1 MTRFDRVLVC
11 VGQVPRDTQMLDY
24 VASLSRLVGVQ
35 EIHLL
40 HVEPSEPVP
49 VDDMLLM
56 VPEPPGDEQI
66 VETMRAAAQERLG
79 SQGGMV
85 RMCEKRRGSVL
96 LEILRYAME
105 KEVDLVVVG
114 RGGEASEG
122 DDALLASRIAR
133 KATCSVLVLPAGCAP
148 RIGRILVPVRDSEC
162 SANALETACRIGGA
176 AGAPVLAL
184 NVFHVN
190 AGYHNVGLTLEE
202 FTANLRRWAER
213 ECENLLNRVDRHG
226 AAAASRCVP
235 DLYARPV
242 PIILE
247 QAAAE
252 NADMVV
258 IGARGRTGAAGVLL
272 GKVTEQLIRRSRVPV
287 LAVKKKGE
295 CLGVLQALLS
305 LAG

>member
-1 MTRFDRVLVC
+1 MTRFDRILVC
-11 VGQVPRDTQMLDY
+11 VGRVPRDTEMLDY
-24 VASLSRLVGVQ
+24 VGSLSRLLKAQ

-56 VPEPPGDEQI
+56 VPEPAGDERI
-66 VETMRAAAQERLG
+66 VETMRAAAQERFRG
-79 SQGGMV
+79 HGGEV
-85 RMCEKRRGSVL
+85 LACEKRRGSVL

-105 KEVDLVVVG
+105 KEIDLVVVG
-114 RGGEASEG
+114 RGGEVSDG

-133 KATCSVLVLPAGCAP
+133 KATCSVLVLPAGCPP
-148 RIGRILVPVRDSEC
+148 RVGRIIVPVRDSEC

-176 AGAPVLAL
+176 TGAPVLAL
-184 NVFHVN
+184 NVFYVG
-190 AGYHNVGLTLEE
+190 AGYHNVGLSLEE

-226 AAAASRCVP
+226 AAVSSRCVP

-242 PIILE
+242 PIVLDHV
-247 QAAAE
+247 AGE

-272 GKVTEQLIRRSRVPV
+272 GRVTEQLIRRSRVPV

-295 CLGVLQALLS
+295 CLGILRALLS